1 MTDHAYLPRAQENAM
16 RLTVLGAGRVGS
28 AIARDL
34 CQEPDFA
41 VQVVDIDPVRLA
53 DLAPYP
59 VETTLADLRTSKGV
73 AAAVRGASLVV
84 CAVPGHMGFETVRNV
99 LLAGKDVVDISF
111 FPEDA
116 FLLDDLARE
125 QGVIAVV
132 DCGVAPG
139 LCNILAGHVASQ
151 LDHLHQYNC
160 YVGGLPVVRRWPYEY
175 QAVFSPL
182 DVIEEYT
189 RPARLVEDGK
199 QITRPALSDIELIDV
214 PSIGT
219 LEAFNSDGLRTLIRT
234 LDCPSMKEKTLRY
247 PGHAALMR
255 VLRDGGFFSQEPIA
269 VGDQQIRPVDLT
281 VNLLAQQWSL
291 DDEGDLT
298 IMQVTVRGTKDGTSY
313 TYTYGLL
320 DRYDPASGTTSMA
333 RTTGY
338 TCAIVARQIASGM
351 FRGRGICP
359 PEYIGRVEACYRHL
373 LAGYAERGIALS
385 ERIEQA

>member
-1 MTDHAYLPRAQENAM
+1 MQ
-16 RLTVLGAGRVGS
+16 LTVLGAGRVGS

-34 CQEPDFA
+34 CREPGFS
-41 VQVVDIDPVRLA
+41 VHVVDIDPARFAGLGA
-53 DLAPYP
+53 YP
-59 VETTLADLRTSKGV
+59 IETNLADLRTGDSV
-73 AAAVRGASLVV
+73 AAAVRSTDLVI
-84 CAVPGHMGFETVRNV
+84 CAVPGHMGFETVRSV

-125 QGVIAVV
+125 RGAIAVV

-151 LDHLHQYNC
+151 LDHLEHYRC

-189 RPARLVEDGK
+189 RPARLVEDGV
-199 QITRPALSDIELIDV
+199 QVTRPALSDIELLDI
-214 PSIGT
+214 PGIGT
-219 LEAFNSDGLRTLIRT
+219 LEAFSTDGLRTLIRT

-255 VLRDGGFFSQEPIA
+255 VLRDSGFFAQEPVA
-269 VGDQQIRPVDLT
+269 VGGQQIRPVDLT
-281 VNLLAQQWSL
+281 VNLLAQQWAL
-291 DDEGDLT
+291 DEEGDLT
-298 IMQVTVRGTKDGTSY
+298 IMQVAVRGTRGAARY
-313 TYTYGLL
+313 TYTYDLL
-320 DRYDPASGTTSMA
+320 DRYDPVSGTTSMA

-338 TCAIVARQIASGM
+338 TCAIVVRQIASGLYQ
-351 FRGRGICP
+351 GTGICP

-385 ERIEQA
+385 EQIEEA